1 MNNEQKMLASA
12 KQQQSVNASAGIVA
26 IRRFL
31 GRLARLTLPPLIYQA
46 FMRFRLRRSLP
57 FFPAT
62 YFGVHSSFKEL
73 SEAFP
78 PSDYYHDASLN
89 ELIHRRLRHITAGT
103 NDLEP
108 NDRYN
113 FLSTLVAFQP
123 EPDVSILDVGAG
135 FGEAL
140 EYLKISCPGKRLKYS
155 VLELKQVVELA
166 KRTTEESEIEFYAE
180 SHELCRV
187 DLVFFGSSF
196 QYFENRFEM
205 LRLVLELNPMIVAIS
220 DSRMGDM
227 PAFVTAQVNMPGRI
241 IPYWVNNRNELVEF
255 FLIQGY
261 TLLNQFTNPRSDNFN
276 NFPERIKNTARSWS
290 LVFKKIA
297 SREIKLK

>member
-1 MNNEQKMLASA
+1 MNNEEKMPDSV
-12 KQQQSVNASAGIVA
+12 KQQQSVHKLGIVA

-31 GRLARLTLPPLIYQA
+31 GRLVRLMLSPQIYQA
-46 FMRFRLRRSLP
+46 VMRFRLRRSLP
-57 FFPAT
+57 FSSAT
-62 YFGVHSSFKEL
+62 YFGVYSSFKEL
-73 SEAFP
+73 AEALP
-78 PSDYYHDASLN
+78 TADYYPVALLS
-89 ELIHRRLRHITAGT
+89 ELIHRRLRHFAAGT
-103 NDLEP
+103 NDIEP

-113 FLSTLVAFQP
+113 FLSTLVALSP

-140 EYLKISCPGKRLKYS
+140 EYLKIGCPGKRFKYS
-155 VLELKQVVELA
+155 VLELKQVVALA
-166 KRTTEESEIEFYAE
+166 KQTIKEPEIEFYTE
-180 SHELCRV
+180 SHELRRV

-205 LRLVLELNPMIVAIS
+205 LRSVLELDPVIVAIS

-241 IPYWVNNRNELVEF
+241 IPNWVNNRNELVEF
-255 FLIQGY
+255 FLIKGY
-261 TLLNQFTNPRSDNFN
+261 ALLNQYTNPRSDNFN

-290 LVFKKIA
+290 LVFKKMA
-297 SREIKLK
+297 PR